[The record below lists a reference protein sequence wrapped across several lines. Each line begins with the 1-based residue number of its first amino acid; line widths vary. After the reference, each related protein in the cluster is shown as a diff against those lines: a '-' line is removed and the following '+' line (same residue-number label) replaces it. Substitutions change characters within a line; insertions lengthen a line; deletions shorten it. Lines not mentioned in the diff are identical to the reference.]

1 MNFHYELD
9 KMLQTALEVNLEEVL
24 EPSKKKSRRDSGSPG
39 PSGGG
44 RKKRLNREGAT
55 KFTTLKCH
63 CGVTK
68 KKQEDL
74 DDHVKRRHAN
84 NHWHCVFRWF
94 KFTLKPPYS
103 IGHDNLQLAIWDT
116 SF

>member
-1 MNFHYELD
+1 M
-9 KMLQTALEVNLEEVL
+9 NLEEAL

-55 KFTTLKCH
+55 KFTTLTCH
-63 CGVTK
+63 CSVTK

-84 NHWHCVFRWF
+84 NHWHCVF
-94 KFTLKPPYS
+94 
-103 IGHDNLQLAIWDT
+103 
-116 SF
+116 